1 MVGGRWALRSDSN
14 LYYGLGASEPLTG
27 EDKQSPRGR
36 HLTNS
41 QWPHDRANQH
51 FYESQRLRLS
61 YWAWGHED
69 AQPLILLHGGRDH
82 ARSWDDIAEAF
93 AADHYVVAPDLRGHG
108 ESAWSPGSEYPTS
121 QYAVDLLTLVERFDR
136 PVRMICHS
144 FGGQI
149 TFIAAG
155 TYPGRF
161 ASIVAIEGRVPG
173 LFEEPQ
179 PMNPERF
186 REYVERR
193 RSLETRQVRRYPDL
207 ESAVRRVQEMNP
219 RLSPEQARHIA
230 VHAVRGDGDEFIW
243 KFDNWSRPGVRRDE
257 FTMAEMRSFLGA
269 IACPVLFL
277 VGSEAGAKRGM
288 ERWAEGFADVRTL
301 VVEGA
306 GHWVHHDAPERVI
319 ALAREHF
326 GVGED

>member
-1 MVGGRWALRSDSN
+1 MA
-14 LYYGLGASEPLTG
+14 
-27 EDKQSPRGR
+27 
-36 HLTNS
+36 NS
-41 QWPHDRANQH
+41 QEPTQH
-51 FYESQRLRLS
+51 FFESQRLRLS

-69 AQPLILLHGGRDH
+69 APPLILLHGGRDH

-186 REYVERR
+186 RGYVERR

-269 IACPVLFL
+269 ITCPVLFL

-306 GHWVHHDAPERVI
+306 GHWVHHDAPEQVV

>member
-1 MVGGRWALRSDSN
+1 MAT
-14 LYYGLGASEPLTG
+14 SEEPT
-27 EDKQSPRGR
+27 
-36 HLTNS
+36 
-41 QWPHDRANQH
+41 QH
-51 FYESQRLRLS
+51 FYASQRLRLS
-61 YWAWGHED
+61 YWAWGNED

-108 ESAWSPGSEYPTS
+108 ESAWSPGSEYTTS

-136 PVRMICHS
+136 PVRIICHS

-149 TFIAAG
+149 TFLAAG
-155 TYPGRF
+155 AHPELF

-173 LFEEPQ
+173 LYEEPQ

-186 REYVERR
+186 REYVEQR

-207 ESAVRRVQEMNP
+207 DSAITRVGEMNP

-257 FTMAEMRSFLGA
+257 FTLAEMRTFVAA
-269 IACPVLFL
+269 IECPVLFI
-277 VGSEAGAKRGM
+277 VGSESGVKRGM
-288 ERWAEGFADVRTL
+288 ERWVEGLAGVRPV
-301 VVEGA
+301 VVEGS
-306 GHWVHHDAPERVI
+306 GHWVHHDAPEQVI

-326 GVGED
+326 GRGER

>member
-1 MVGGRWALRSDSN
+1 MA
-14 LYYGLGASEPLTG
+14 
-27 EDKQSPRGR
+27 
-36 HLTNS
+36 NS
-41 QWPHDRANQH
+41 QQPTQH
-51 FYESQRLRLS
+51 FFESQRLRLS
-61 YWAWGHED
+61 YWAWGNED

-108 ESAWSPGSEYPTS
+108 ESAWSPGSEYTTS
-121 QYAVDLLTLVERFDR
+121 QYAVDLLTLVERFER
-136 PVRMICHS
+136 PVRVVCHS

-161 ASIVAIEGRVPG
+161 ASIVAIEGRVAG
-173 LFEEPQ
+173 LFEDPQ
-179 PMNPERF
+179 PMDPERF
-186 REYVERR
+186 RAYVEQR

-207 ESAVRRVQEMNP
+207 ESAIRRVQEMNP

-230 VHAVRGDGDEFIW
+230 VHAVREDGDELIW

-277 VGSEAGAKRGM
+277 LGSEAGAKRGM
-288 ERWAEGFADVRTL
+288 GRWAEGFADVRTL

-306 GHWVHHDAPERVI
+306 GHWVHHDQPGRVI

-326 GVGED
+326 GAAEV

>member
-1 MVGGRWALRSDSN
+1 MA
-14 LYYGLGASEPLTG
+14 
-27 EDKQSPRGR
+27 
-36 HLTNS
+36 NS
-41 QWPHDRANQH
+41 QEPTQH
-51 FYESQRLRLS
+51 FFESQRLRLS

-108 ESAWSPGSEYPTS
+108 ESAWSPGSEYTTS

-186 REYVERR
+186 PGYVERR

-257 FTMAEMRSFLGA
+257 FTMAEMRNFLGA

-326 GVGED
+326 GV

>member
-1 MVGGRWALRSDSN
+1 MRSRSSSCTVGATTPAAGTTSRR
-14 LYYGLGASEPLTG
+14 
-27 EDKQSPRGR
+27 R
-36 HLTNS
+36 
-41 QWPHDRANQH
+41 
-51 FYESQRLRLS
+51 
-61 YWAWGHED
+61 
-69 AQPLILLHGGRDH
+69 
-82 ARSWDDIAEAF
+82 F

-173 LFEEPQ
+173 LYEEPQ

-186 REYVERR
+186 RGYVERR

-207 ESAVRRVQEMNP
+207 DSAIKRVGEMNP

-230 VHAVRGDGDEFIW
+230 VHAVREDGDEFIW

-306 GHWVHHDAPERVI
+306 GHWVHHDQPERVI

-326 GVGED
+326 GAGEVEG

>member
-1 MVGGRWALRSDSN
+1 MA
-14 LYYGLGASEPLTG
+14 
-27 EDKQSPRGR
+27 
-36 HLTNS
+36 NS
-41 QWPHDRANQH
+41 QEPTQH
-51 FYESQRLRLS
+51 FFESQRLRLS

-69 AQPLILLHGGRDH
+69 APPLILLHGGRDH

-108 ESAWSPGSEYPTS
+108 ESAWSPGSEYTTS

-186 REYVERR
+186 RGYVERR

-207 ESAVRRVQEMNP
+207 ESAIKRVGEMNP

>member
-1 MVGGRWALRSDSN
+1 MT
-14 LYYGLGASEPLTG
+14 EPV
-27 EDKQSPRGR
+27 
-36 HLTNS
+36 
-41 QWPHDRANQH
+41 QH

-173 LFEEPQ
+173 LYEEPQ

-186 REYVERR
+186 RGYVERR

-207 ESAVRRVQEMNP
+207 DSAIKRVGEMNP

-306 GHWVHHDAPERVI
+306 GHWVHHDAPERVV
-319 ALAREHF
+319 ALTREHF
-326 GVGED
+326 GGGRVEG